1 MKLKSYMRGIGAGMI
16 VAALIMS
23 VSNPGKANASYE
35 KKETLLEASVDSV
48 SKNALESITDN
59 DSGDKKT
66 EEIQKADPVS
76 SNNKKPSETVSEK
89 DNTEVEKEIEKEVD
103 KEETTTPDVSGNES
117 KTEFIEE
124 PEEINPPPINPL
136 PEGEEGFVIE
146 GDVIEIKVIS
156 GDSSVSVSR
165 RLFEAGLVESAVE
178 FDKFLCE
185 NGYDKFIRVG
195 NFTIAEGSDFAT
207 IARTLTG
214 R

>member
-89 DNTEVEKEIEKEVD
+89 TIQK
-103 KEETTTPDVSGNES
+103 S
-117 KTEFIEE
+117 KR
-124 PEEINPPPINPL
+124 
-136 PEGEEGFVIE
+136 
-146 GDVIEIKVIS
+146 KS
-156 GDSSVSVSR
+156 
-165 RLFEAGLVESAVE
+165 
-178 FDKFLCE
+178 K
-185 NGYDKFIRVG
+185 KK
-195 NFTIAEGSDFAT
+195 
-207 IARTLTG
+207 
-214 R
+214 